1 MAIGDAVAARIGTA
15 AANRQPS
22 SGVEE
27 IIRSVSCQA
36 STTDALGQY
45 DGTTVINI
53 YSGATTTSSPG
64 GAANAVQHLKM
75 SIMITNSVYLR
86 KVGSTDN
93 WDVTG
98 VQTNV

>member
-15 AANRQPS
+15 ETDRQPS

-36 STTDALGQY
+36 STTDSLSHFN
-45 DGTTVINI
+45 GTTAIPI
-53 YSGATTTSSPG
+53 YNGATTTSAPG

-75 SIMITNSVYLR
+75 SVMITNSVYLR
-86 KVGSTDN
+86 KNGSTDN